1 MYVFN
6 LEPQIQSDY
15 ELGNWFTSTSA
26 DAPFVSTLIMERLGS
41 YKRYK
46 LMNRRLTIEARDGE
60 IVTEHSIGSA
70 GELGQILEETF
81 KMTPPVPVDE
91 IFNRLGS

>member
-1 MYVFN
+1 
-6 LEPQIQSDY
+6 
-15 ELGNWFTSTSA
+15 
-26 DAPFVSTLIMERLGS
+26 
-41 YKRYK
+41 
-46 LMNRRLTIEARDGE
+46 MNRRLTIEARDGE